1 MATLTTK
8 ELDAL
13 SDQLNYEKLMAC
25 KYTAA
30 QEGCTDQSLTAAFN
44 QYAQRHKDNYNDLL
58 NFLK

>member
-1 MATLTTK
+1 MANLTTK

-30 QEGCTDQSLTAAFN
+30 QEGCGDTALADTFSRC
-44 QYAQRHKDNYNDLL
+44 AQNHKDNYNDLL

>member
-1 MATLTTK
+1 
-8 ELDAL
+8 
-13 SDQLNYEKLMAC
+13 MAC

>member
-1 MATLTTK
+1 MANLTTK

-30 QEGCTDQSLTAAFN
+30 QEGCTDATLSAAFG
-44 QYAQRHKDNYNDLL
+44 QYAQRHKENYNDLL

>member
-1 MATLTTK
+1 MANLTTK

-30 QEGCTDQSLTAAFN
+30 QESCGDTALADTFSRCAKN
-44 QYAQRHKDNYNDLL
+44 HKDNYNDLL